1 MAAMEDL
8 RGMPPGV
15 IVLVGFGLLLL
26 AALGLTLPI
35 VINQAIDAPVSPTGI
50 LWMLL
55 IAYLV
60 FTLTLV
66 IQRKQAAWN
75 LSLGMASLVV
85 PVTLILWQ
93 WASVAGAL
101 AGIALGLLLFL
112 SIRGGRVR
120 AWFSQP

>member
-1 MAAMEDL
+1 MDDL

-85 PVTLILWQ
+85 PLTLILWQ
-93 WASVAGAL
+93 WAGLAGAL
-101 AGIALGLLLFL
+101 AGLGIGLVLFL
-112 SIRGGRVR
+112 SMRGGHVR

>member
-1 MAAMEDL
+1 M
-8 RGMPPGV
+8 RGMPPG
-15 IVLVGFGLLLL
+15 IVVLLGFGLLLL
-26 AALGLTLPI
+26 AGLGLTLPT
-35 VINQAIDAPVSPTGI
+35 VIGQAIEAPVSPTGL

-75 LSLGMASLVV
+75 LSLGMATLVV
-85 PVTLILWQ
+85 PLTLILWQ
-93 WASVAGAL
+93 WASLAGAL
-101 AGIALGLLLFL
+101 VGLALGLLLL
-112 SIRGGRVR
+112 WSLRGPRVK

>member
-1 MAAMEDL
+1 MQEQ
-8 RGMPPGV
+8 RSMPIGV

-26 AALGLTLPI
+26 AGLGLTLPL
-35 VINQAIDAPVSPTGI
+35 VINQAIDAPVSPLGI

-55 IAYLV
+55 IAYLI

-75 LSLGMASLVV
+75 LALGMATLVV
-85 PVTLILWQ
+85 PLTLLLWQ
-93 WASVAGAL
+93 EVGAAALL
-101 AGIALGLLLFL
+101 AGLLLGVML
-112 SIRGGRVR
+112 VLALRGPRVR

>member
-1 MAAMEDL
+1 
-8 RGMPPGV
+8 MPPGV
-15 IVLVGFGLLLL
+15 VVLVGFGLLLL

-35 VINQAIDAPVSPTGI
+35 VINQAIEAPVSPTGL

-75 LSLGMASLVV
+75 LSLGMATLVV
-85 PVTLILWQ
+85 PLTLILWQ
-93 WASVAGAL
+93 WASLAGAL
-101 AGIALGLLLFL
+101 VGLALGLLLFV
-112 SIRGGRVR
+112 SIRGVGVR

>member
-8 RGMPPGV
+8 RGMPLGV

-35 VINQAIDAPVSPTGI
+35 VINQAIDAPVSPAGI